1 MNQNRSVVGA
11 LLIIGTL
18 LILSGLGEQPPRK
31 LQLVIGIGL
40 ILAALVQ
47 AIRRRKPE

>member
-11 LLIIGTL
+11 LVIAGTL
-18 LILSGLGEQPPRK
+18 LIVTGFGAQPPRK
-31 LQLVIGIGL
+31 LSLALGIGL

-47 AIRRRKPE
+47 AIRARKTQ

>member
-11 LLIIGTL
+11 LVVIGTL

-31 LQLVIGIGL
+31 LQLVRYRIDSGG
-40 ILAALVQ
+40 AGAGNTK
-47 AIRRRKPE
+47 A